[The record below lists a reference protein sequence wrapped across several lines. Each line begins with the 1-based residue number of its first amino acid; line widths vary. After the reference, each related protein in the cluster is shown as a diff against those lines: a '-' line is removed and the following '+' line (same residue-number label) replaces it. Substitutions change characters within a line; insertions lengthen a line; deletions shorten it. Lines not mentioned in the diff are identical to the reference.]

1 MSVFAVKSEPFDSSD
16 GEWPSTAFHMS
27 YNGMS
32 LQVEVT
38 YDGDEGEDEA
48 GHAATEGLANFIYSR
63 MLGEGF

>member
-1 MSVFAVKSEPFDSSD
+1 MSVYAVKSEPFDSSD

-38 YDGDEGEDEA
+38 YDGDKSEDEH
-48 GHAATEGLANFIYSR
+48 GLAATKGLAILIYSK